1 MEFTLPT
8 TGTAPARPASWSIFV
23 SGKVLPSVDSCRL
36 GLYSCYMAKQPRRIA
51 YYKVPSNDVICI
63 LSGQRL
69 SSIMEWLHTYA
80 DGYAGHGIT
89 DLPAFR
95 RSLLL
100 QASACDV
107 DLLRVPNFGGNNWRE
122 CAQLYMGP
130 TMSSP
135 MTREYNQGQSS
146 IKYSPESIAQ
156 AKQDLAGYT
165 FTAEEIEDRRKGRLR
180 FTLLPEEKES

>member
-1 MEFTLPT
+1 
-8 TGTAPARPASWSIFV
+8 
-23 SGKVLPSVDSCRL
+23 
-36 GLYSCYMAKQPRRIA
+36 MAKQVKPNKRLV

-63 LSGQRL
+63 LSAHRL
-69 SSIMEWLHTYA
+69 SSIMEWLHSYA
-80 DGYAGHGIT
+80 DGYMRHGIV

-100 QASACDV
+100 SASACDV

-122 CAQLYMGP
+122 CVQLYMGP
-130 TMSSP
+130 TMSSA
-135 MTREYNQGQSS
+135 MSCEYNQGQSS

-165 FTAEEIEDRRKGRLR
+165 FTAEEIEDHRKGRLR
-180 FTLLPEEKES
+180 FTLLPEEVA